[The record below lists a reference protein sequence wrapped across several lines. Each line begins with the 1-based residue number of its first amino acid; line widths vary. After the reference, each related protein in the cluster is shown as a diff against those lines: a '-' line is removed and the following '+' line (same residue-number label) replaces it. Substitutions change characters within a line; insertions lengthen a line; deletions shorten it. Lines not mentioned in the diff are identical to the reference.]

1 MVLLN
6 GAAGPKEERS
16 LPCWIDSF
24 VQATNYAA
32 SPVIWRKW
40 VAYTA
45 VAAALQRKTFVR
57 VRGRELRQNLYV
69 ALVGPP
75 GSGKGTA
82 IHLMRDLVLQL
93 PSINV
98 SPTMT
103 SKEKFINILS
113 KNQSVEVKDGAIE
126 AHVSYN
132 AFVDEMGV
140 FIRPNDLEFTL
151 VLTDLYDC
159 PKVFTYETISRGL
172 DRAENVY
179 LNLLAGVTPVSLAK
193 IIGPTAIGAGFT
205 ARLMMIYSDE
215 ESTVDPFAEGADV
228 GSEDKALVRNLEI
241 IHTLSGEFSFDP
253 EAMVEARR
261 WFSERMLP
269 IPADSRFAE
278 YNPRRF
284 THWMKLASLRSAS
297 RSNDMKIS
305 LLDLQAARNDL
316 LEAERF
322 MPQAMSSIG
331 ANPLNEAI
339 RAAHRWAT
347 IWLLTHN
354 KQPLPEGELR
364 AHLQPN
370 VGPQYMDATVSQMLS
385 SGLLTN
391 LGGSA
396 PSRILGLG
404 KKMGDG

>member
-1 MVLLN
+1 M
-6 GAAGPKEERS
+6 
-16 LPCWIDSF
+16 
-24 VQATNYAA
+24 
-32 SPVIWRKW
+32 
-40 VAYTA
+40 
-45 VAAALQRKTFVR
+45 
-57 VRGRELRQNLYV
+57 

-113 KNQSVEVKDGAIE
+113 KNQNVEVKDGQIE
-126 AHVSYN
+126 THVSYN
-132 AFVDEMGV
+132 AFIDEMGV

-179 LNLLAGVTPVSLAK
+179 LNILAGVTPVSLAK

-205 ARLMMIYSDE
+205 ARLMMIYCDQETIS
-215 ESTVDPFAEGADV
+215 DPF
-228 GSEDKALVRNLEI
+228 SERQEEAASDKSLVRDLEI
-241 IHTLSGEFSFDP
+241 IHSLSGEFVFEPD
-253 EAMVEARR
+253 AMAEARR
-261 WFSERMLP
+261 WFSEKMLP
-269 IPADSRFAE
+269 IPMDSRFAE

-284 THWMKLASLRSAS
+284 THWMKLATLRAAS
-297 RSNDMKIS
+297 RSNDMKIT
-305 LLDLQAARNDL
+305 LQDLQRARDDL

-331 ANPLNEAI
+331 ANPLNDAI
-339 RAAHRWAT
+339 REAHKWAT
-347 IWLLTHN
+347 MQILIT
-354 KQPLPEGELR
+354 KGSLPEGNLR

-370 VGPQYMDATVSQMLS
+370 VPVQYMDATINQMLS
-385 SGLLTN
+385 SGLLTVI
-391 LGGSA
+391 GGDR
-396 PSRILGLG
+396 PNRLLNLG
-404 KKMGDG
+404 KKVGEG